1 MLEIEACL
9 YYFYS
14 VCTVRQEMKCSRDS
28 EILQEIVCDTTRK
41 SEKHELIRVV
51 SQATVFR
58 VIHISK
64 FPATLNFIVTVFGRL
79 ERCVW

>member
-1 MLEIEACL
+1 MLEIGVCL
-9 YYFYS
+9 LYFYS
-14 VCTVRQEMKCSRDS
+14 VCTVRQEMKCSGDS

-51 SQATVFR
+51 LQATVFR
-58 VIHISK
+58 VHILK

-79 ERCVW
+79 ERGVW